1 MSMRLEMLQV
11 ARLAPKS
18 LGESTELVKTF
29 VKGQLSADGGFKD
42 RSGKADL
49 YYTLFGIES
58 LLALQCELPAAAL
71 ESYLNSFHDGRNLD
85 FVHLACLAR
94 CWSALWSQP
103 VRPVAPP
110 PPPEPAPAP
119 PPKPDKKRA
128 RFQKTGGT
136 APPPVEAAPS
146 APAAP
151 DHSGLKKAILRRI
164 ERYRSFDG
172 GYNPSLG
179 SLHGT
184 SYSVFLAVGAY
195 QDLGGTVPDQERLV
209 QCLKLAGTDESDWKK
224 EPTIKSGSTPATAAA
239 ITLIK
244 NLGLPI
250 HPDASKKLMARAH
263 KNGGFLATANA
274 PVPDLLSTATAL
286 HALAALQAPLGE
298 TKEKCLDFVDTLW
311 TNEGGFHAHWKDDA
325 LDVEYVFYGLLA
337 LGHLTV

>member
-18 LGESTELVKTF
+18 LGESTELVRTF
-29 VKGQLSADGGFKD
+29 VKGQLNADGGFKD
-42 RSGKADL
+42 RSGKTDL
-49 YYTLFGIES
+49 YYTVFGIES
-58 LLALQCELPAAAL
+58 LLALQCELPAPAL
-71 ESYLNSFHDGRNLD
+71 ESYLNSFETGRTLD

-103 VRPVAPP
+103 VRPTAPP
-110 PPPEPAPAP
+110 PPAPAPVP
-119 PPKPDKKRA
+119 PPKPEKNRA
-128 RFQKTGGT
+128 RFQKT
-136 APPPVEAAPS
+136 AAPS
-146 APAAP
+146 PRPAEMSPAVPAGP
-151 DHSGLKKAILRRI
+151 DHSSLKKAIIRRI

-184 SYSVFLAVGAY
+184 TYSVFLAVGAY

-224 EPTIKSGSTPATAAA
+224 EPNIKSGSTPATAAA
-239 ITLIK
+239 ITLIR

-250 HPDASKKLMARAH
+250 HPEASKKLMGRAH

-286 HALAALQAPLGE
+286 HALAGLQASLGDM
-298 TKEKCLDFVDTLW
+298 KEKCLDFVDTLW
-311 TNEGGFHAHWKDDA
+311 TNEGGFHAHWQDDA